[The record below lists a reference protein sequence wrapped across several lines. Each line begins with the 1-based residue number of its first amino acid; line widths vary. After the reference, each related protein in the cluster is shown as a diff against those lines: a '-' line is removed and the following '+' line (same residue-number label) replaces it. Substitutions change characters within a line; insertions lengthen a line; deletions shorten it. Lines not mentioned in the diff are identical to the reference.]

1 MKAIKQSEYLDAIER
16 AKKRMDN
23 KNTFFVKQLQDE
35 IAREK
40 WEKDFWYNK
49 YKNLKNDIGLFFP
62 KKGMNEIKK
71 HLKTIIESNLS
82 ESVKVKLLID
92 FAQDLIRYS
101 EGQEKICKEYQQNI
115 KNILQRVG

>member
-49 YKNLKNDIGLFFP
+49 YKNLKNELGLFFP
-62 KKGMNEIKK
+62 KKGVN
-71 HLKTIIESNLS
+71 
-82 ESVKVKLLID
+82 
-92 FAQDLIRYS
+92 
-101 EGQEKICKEYQQNI
+101 
-115 KNILQRVG
+115 

>member
-1 MKAIKQSEYLDAIER
+1 MKAINQSEYIDAIER

-49 YKNLKNDIGLFFP
+49 YKNLKNELGLFFP
-62 KKGMNEIKK
+62 KKGVN
-71 HLKTIIESNLS
+71 
-82 ESVKVKLLID
+82 
-92 FAQDLIRYS
+92 
-101 EGQEKICKEYQQNI
+101 
-115 KNILQRVG
+115 

>member
-1 MKAIKQSEYLDAIER
+1 
-16 AKKRMDN
+16 
-23 KNTFFVKQLQDE
+23 
-35 IAREK
+35 
-40 WEKDFWYNK
+40 
-49 YKNLKNDIGLFFP
+49 
-62 KKGMNEIKK
+62 MNEIKK

>member
-1 MKAIKQSEYLDAIER
+1 MMKAIKQSEYLDAVER

-49 YKNLKNDIGLFFP
+49 YKNLKNKIYRS
-62 KKGMNEIKK
+62 K
-71 HLKTIIESNLS
+71 
-82 ESVKVKLLID
+82 
-92 FAQDLIRYS
+92 QD
-101 EGQEKICKEYQQNI
+101 
-115 KNILQRVG
+115 

>member
-1 MKAIKQSEYLDAIER
+1 MKAIKQSEYLDAVER

-49 YKNLKNDIGLFFP
+49 YKNLKY
-62 KKGMNEIKK
+62 K
-71 HLKTIIESNLS
+71 
-82 ESVKVKLLID
+82 ID
-92 FAQDLIRYS
+92 RSKQD
-101 EGQEKICKEYQQNI
+101 
-115 KNILQRVG
+115 

>member
-1 MKAIKQSEYLDAIER
+1 MKVIKQSEYLDAIER

-62 KKGMNEIKK
+62 KKGLNNE
-71 HLKTIIESNLS
+71 
-82 ESVKVKLLID
+82 
-92 FAQDLIRYS
+92 
-101 EGQEKICKEYQQNI
+101 
-115 KNILQRVG
+115 

>member
-1 MKAIKQSEYLDAIER
+1 MMKAIKQSEYIDAIER

-49 YKNLKNDIGLFFP
+49 YKNLKN
-62 KKGMNEIKK
+62 K
-71 HLKTIIESNLS
+71 
-82 ESVKVKLLID
+82 ID
-92 FAQDLIRYS
+92 RSKQD
-101 EGQEKICKEYQQNI
+101 
-115 KNILQRVG
+115 

>member
-62 KKGMNEIKK
+62 KKGLNNE
-71 HLKTIIESNLS
+71 
-82 ESVKVKLLID
+82 
-92 FAQDLIRYS
+92 
-101 EGQEKICKEYQQNI
+101 
-115 KNILQRVG
+115 

>member
-1 MKAIKQSEYLDAIER
+1 MKAIKQSEYLDAVER

-49 YKNLKNDIGLFFP
+49 YKNLKN
-62 KKGMNEIKK
+62 K
-71 HLKTIIESNLS
+71 
-82 ESVKVKLLID
+82 ID
-92 FAQDLIRYS
+92 RSKQD
-101 EGQEKICKEYQQNI
+101 
-115 KNILQRVG
+115 

>member
-1 MKAIKQSEYLDAIER
+1 MINAIKQSEYLDAVER

-49 YKNLKNDIGLFFP
+49 YKNLKNELGLFFP
-62 KKGMNEIKK
+62 KKGVN
-71 HLKTIIESNLS
+71 
-82 ESVKVKLLID
+82 
-92 FAQDLIRYS
+92 
-101 EGQEKICKEYQQNI
+101 
-115 KNILQRVG
+115 